1 MTAETKRD
9 HASIE
14 NHGRLLIVS
23 GPSGAG
29 KSTVVRTLLAKCD
42 LPLEMSVS
50 ATTRAPRAGEVDGK
64 NYFFMTKED
73 FSQRKSAGEFL
84 ECKEV
89 FGRGDWYGTLNAVVS
104 SGLKRGKW
112 LILEI
117 DVQGALSILERRDDP
132 ITIFVHPGSM
142 EELELRL
149 RQRGTETEDAIQR
162 RLEVAREEMS
172 FRHRYQHQVI
182 NHNLEEVVDEIC
194 LLLKQ
199 YQGEKSA

>member
-1 MTAETKRD
+1 
-9 HASIE
+9 
-14 NHGRLLIVS
+14 
-23 GPSGAG
+23 
-29 KSTVVRTLLAKCD
+29 
-42 LPLEMSVS
+42 
-50 ATTRAPRAGEVDGK
+50 
-64 NYFFMTKED
+64 
-73 FSQRKSAGEFL
+73 
-84 ECKEV
+84 
-89 FGRGDWYGTLNAVVS
+89 
-104 SGLKRGKW
+104 
-112 LILEI
+112 LEI

-182 NHNLEEVVDEIC
+182 NRNLEEAVGEIC
-194 LLLKQ
+194 HLLKQ